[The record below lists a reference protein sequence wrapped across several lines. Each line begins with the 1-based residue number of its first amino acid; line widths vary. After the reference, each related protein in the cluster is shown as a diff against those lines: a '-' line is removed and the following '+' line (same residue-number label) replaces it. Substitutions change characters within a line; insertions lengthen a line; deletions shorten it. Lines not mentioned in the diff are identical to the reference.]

1 VGRRDGATSLIRSF
15 DGRWLLTR
23 VTYTRPEMGTPRNIV
38 LVAILAVLAALI
50 LPAVRSN
57 QVEQAQKKVLEQPAN
72 ASRTAPVFTPKP
84 RATAQTPKLLPIQL
98 RGLWVD
104 AFGPGFKTPLEVD
117 KLVRDAQAMRVN
129 ALFVQVSRRADCY
142 CNKAS
147 MPRTADP
154 TVPVGFDPL
163 QDVIDKA
170 HAAGIQV
177 HAWIISTSVW
187 NKTVL
192 DYPSTHPFKL
202 HGPNAKG
209 RENWLTV
216 RADGETRA
224 GADYVL
230 DPGHPDAAEF
240 VANMYSSVVQNYAV
254 DGVQFDRIRYPDSGG
269 PPFLATW
276 GYNPTALERFRLEAN
291 RTDLNPNL
299 KPGVAD
305 PQWLQWRRDQVTN
318 LVRRVYLEVKS
329 IRPSVWVSAATITYR
344 EAPTNLEQF
353 EQTRTYS
360 EILQDWPAWMREGI
374 LDLNIPMNYKRE
386 REPDQVKWFDGWNQF
401 AVQQK
406 ARGRVAVGTA
416 NYLNSQADGVVQLK
430 RGLNVT
436 GMDGWVGYS
445 YRTPDSEVNGTRR
458 SSLDGQKLLGANLAN
473 TFTATA
479 GWDAPSQQFTAIFGR
494 VTNNGLGQSNAR
506 LELQV
511 NGRND
516 AFETFSD
523 ANGYYGFLDV
533 PQNALTLT
541 ASGATGSS
549 RLELEAPTVGV
560 VKIVPNLEMP

>member
-1 VGRRDGATSLIRSF
+1 
-15 DGRWLLTR
+15 
-23 VTYTRPEMGTPRNIV
+23 MGTPRNIV
-38 LVAILAVLAALI
+38 LVAILAVLAAFV
-50 LPAVRSN
+50 LPAVRSSQIANSKNTTPVISSSVTSN
-57 QVEQAQKKVLEQPAN
+57 QAEVSSSRAEPSVATKPQA
-72 ASRTAPVFTPKP
+72 S
-84 RATAQTPKLLPIQL
+84 AQTPKLLPLQL

-129 ALFVQVSRRADCY
+129 ALFVQISRRADCY
-142 CNKAS
+142 CDKAS

-154 TVPVGFDPL
+154 AVSVGFDPL
-163 QDVIDKA
+163 QDVLEKA

-177 HAWIISTSVW
+177 HAWIISTGVW
-187 NKTVL
+187 NKTALEYSSV
-192 DYPSTHPFKL
+192 HPFKL

-209 RENWLTV
+209 RDNWLTV

-230 DPGHPDAAEF
+230 DLGHPDAAEF
-240 VANMYSSVVQNYAV
+240 VANMYSSIVKNYAV

-269 PPFLATW
+269 PPFLASW
-276 GYNPTALERFRLEAN
+276 GYNPTALERFKLETN
-291 RTDLNPNL
+291 RTD

-318 LVRRVYLEVKS
+318 LVRRVYLQVKS

-344 EAPTNLEQF
+344 EAPTSLEQF
-353 EQTRTYS
+353 EQTRTYT

-416 NYLNSQADGVVQLK
+416 NYLNSSSDGLNQLK
-430 RGLNVT
+430 RGLSVS

-445 YRTPDSEVNGTRR
+445 YRTPDSEVNATRR
-458 SSLDGQKLLGANLAN
+458 SSLEGQKLLGSNLTT
-473 TFTATA
+473 TFTSSA
-479 GWDAPSQQFTAIFGR
+479 GWDAPAQQFTAVFGR
-494 VTNNGLGQSNAR
+494 VTQNGLGLSNAR
-506 LELQV
+506 LELHA

-516 AFETFSD
+516 ALETLSD
-523 ANGYYGFLDV
+523 ANGYYGFMDV
-533 PQNALTLT
+533 PQDALILT
-541 ASGATGSS
+541 ASTQTASQ
-549 RLELEAPTVGV
+549 RLEVAAPQVGIVTVA
-560 VKIVPNLEMP
+560 PDFELP

>member
-1 VGRRDGATSLIRSF
+1 
-15 DGRWLLTR
+15 
-23 VTYTRPEMGTPRNIV
+23 MGTPRNIV
-38 LVAILAVLAALI
+38 LVAILAVLAAFV
-50 LPAVRSN
+50 LPAVRSSQIANSTNISPVISSTITSN
-57 QVEQAQKKVLEQPAN
+57 QTVQTN
-72 ASRTAPVFTPKP
+72 SRAEPSVGTKP
-84 RATAQTPKLLPIQL
+84 RASAQTPKLLPLQL

-129 ALFVQVSRRADCY
+129 ALFVQISRRADCY
-142 CNKAS
+142 CNKSS

-154 TVPVGFDPL
+154 IVPVGFDPL
-163 QDVIDKA
+163 QDVLEKA

-187 NKTVL
+187 NKTAL
-192 DYPSTHPFKL
+192 EYSSTHPFKL
-202 HGPNAKG
+202 HGPTSKG
-209 RENWLTV
+209 RDNWLTV

-230 DPGHPDAAEF
+230 DLGHPDAAEF
-240 VANMYSSVVQNYAV
+240 VANMYSSIVQNYAV

-269 PPFLATW
+269 PPFLASW
-276 GYNPTALERFRLEAN
+276 GYNPTALERFQLETN
-291 RTDLNPNL
+291 RTDLGQNG

-318 LVRRVYLEVKS
+318 LVRRVYLQVKS

-353 EQTRTYS
+353 EQTRTYT

-416 NYLNSQADGVVQLK
+416 NYLNSSSDGLNQLK
-430 RGLNVT
+430 RGLSVI

-445 YRTPDSEVNGTRR
+445 YRTPDSEVNATRR
-458 SSLDGQKLLGANLAN
+458 SSLDGQKLLGTNLTA
-473 TFTATA
+473 TFTSSA
-479 GWDAPSQQFTAIFGR
+479 GWDAPSAQFTAVYGR
-494 VTNNGLGQSNAR
+494 VTKNGLGLSNAR
-506 LELQV
+506 LELHAQS
-511 NGRND
+511 RTD
-516 AFETFSD
+516 AFEAFSD
-523 ANGYYGFLDV
+523 ANGYYGFMDV
-533 PQNALTLT
+533 PQDELILT
-541 ASGATGSS
+541 ASTATSS
-549 RLELEAPTVGV
+549 QRLELSAPQAGIVTVA
-560 VKIVPNLEMP
+560 PDFELP

>member
-1 VGRRDGATSLIRSF
+1 
-15 DGRWLLTR
+15 
-23 VTYTRPEMGTPRNIV
+23 MGTPRNIV

-50 LPAVRSN
+50 LPAVRSS
-57 QVEQAQKKVLEQPAN
+57 QIAPPASSTTSSPVISSPVISSPVI
-72 ASRTAPVFTPKP
+72 SRAEPSVTSQP
-84 RATAQTPKLLPIQL
+84 RASAQTPKLLPLQL

-104 AFGPGFKTPLEVD
+104 AFGPGFKTSLEVD

-129 ALFVQVSRRADCY
+129 ALFVQISRRADCY

-154 TVPVGFDPL
+154 TVPAGFDSL
-163 QDVIDKA
+163 QDVLDKA

-177 HAWIISTSVW
+177 HAWIISTGVW
-187 NKTVL
+187 NKTAL
-192 DYPSTHPFKL
+192 EYSSTHPFKL
-202 HGPNAKG
+202 HGPNSKG
-209 RENWLTV
+209 RDNWLTV

-230 DPGHPDAAEF
+230 DLGHPDAAEF

-276 GYNPTALERFRLEAN
+276 GYNPTALERFKLETN
-291 RTDLNPNL
+291 RTDLGQNG

-318 LVRRVYLEVKS
+318 LVRRVYLQVKS

-416 NYLNSQADGVVQLK
+416 NYLNSASDGVNQLK
-430 RGLNVT
+430 RGLSVT

-445 YRTPDSEVNGTRR
+445 YRTPDSEVLGTRR
-458 SSLDGQKLLGANLAN
+458 SSLEGQKILGSNLAS
-473 TFTATA
+473 TFTSSA
-479 GWDAPSQQFTAIFGR
+479 GWDAPSAQFTAVFGR
-494 VTNNGLGQSNAR
+494 VTKNGLGLSNAR
-506 LELQV
+506 LELHAQS
-511 NGRND
+511 RTD
-516 AFETFSD
+516 ALETVSD
-523 ANGYYGFLDV
+523 ANGYYGFMGV
-533 PQNALTLT
+533 PQDVLILT
-541 ASGATGSS
+541 ASNQTSS
-549 RLELEAPTVGV
+549 ARLELTAPQVGIVTVA
-560 VKIVPNLEMP
+560 PDFELP

>member
-1 VGRRDGATSLIRSF
+1 
-15 DGRWLLTR
+15 
-23 VTYTRPEMGTPRNIV
+23 M
-38 LVAILAVLAALI
+38 LAVVAAFV
-50 LPAVRSN
+50 LPAVRSSQIAKTN
-57 QVEQAQKKVLEQPAN
+57 SSPITS
-72 ASRTAPVFTPKP
+72 SRTAQTSPSSEASVVPPP
-84 RATAQTPKLLPIQL
+84 RASAQTPKPLPIQL

-104 AFGPGFKTPLEVD
+104 AFGPGFKTPNEVD

-129 ALFVQVSRRADCY
+129 ALFVQISRRADCY
-142 CNKAS
+142 CNKSS

-154 TVPVGFDPL
+154 AVPAGFDPL
-163 QDVIDKA
+163 QDVLEKA

-177 HAWIISTSVW
+177 HAWIISTSIW
-187 NKTVL
+187 NKTAVESL
-192 DYPSTHPFKL
+192 SNHPFKL

-209 RENWLTV
+209 RDNWLTV

-230 DPGHPDAAEF
+230 DLGHPDAADF
-240 VANMYSSVVQNYAV
+240 VANMYSSIAQNYAV

-276 GYNPTALERFRLEAN
+276 GYNPTALERFRLETN
-291 RTDLNPNL
+291 RTDLNL

-318 LVRRVYLEVKS
+318 LVRRVYLQVKS

-344 EAPTNLEQF
+344 EAPSNLEQF

-386 REPDQVKWFDGWNQF
+386 READQVKWFDGWNQF

-416 NYLNSQADGVVQLK
+416 NYLNSSGDGLNQLK
-430 RGLNVT
+430 RGLSVT

-445 YRTPDSEVNGTRR
+445 YRTPDSEVNATRR
-458 SSLDGQKLLGANLAN
+458 SSLDGQKILGTNLMA
-473 TFTATA
+473 TFTSSA
-479 GWDAPSQQFTAIFGR
+479 GWDVPPQNFTAVFGR
-494 VTNNGLGQSNAR
+494 VTQNGAGLSNAR
-506 LELQV
+506 IELHAQSRMDALETL
-511 NGRND
+511 
-516 AFETFSD
+516 SD
-523 ANGYYGFLDV
+523 ANGYYGFLNV
-533 PQNALTLT
+533 PQDALTIT
-541 ASGATGSS
+541 ASNQTSS
-549 RLELEAPTVGV
+549 ARLELTAPQVGIVTVA
-560 VKIVPNLEMP
+560 PDFELP

>member
-1 VGRRDGATSLIRSF
+1 
-15 DGRWLLTR
+15 
-23 VTYTRPEMGTPRNIV
+23 MGTPRNIV

-50 LPAVRSN
+50 LPAVRS
-57 QVEQAQKKVLEQPAN
+57 
-72 ASRTAPVFTPKP
+72 SRPEVAPVEARVDSTVSSPAINGPASPAPKPTVSLAKTLEAKPGPAKASVNQTKP
-84 RATAQTPKLLPIQL
+84 RASAQTPKLLPIQL

-129 ALFVQVSRRADCY
+129 ALFVQVSRRMDCY
-142 CNKAS
+142 CSKSS

-154 TVPVGFDPL
+154 AVPAGFDPL
-163 QDVIDKA
+163 QDVLDKA
-170 HAAGIQV
+170 HAVGIQV
-177 HAWIISTSVW
+177 HAWIISTGVW
-187 NKTVL
+187 NKSAL
-192 DYPSTHPFKL
+192 EYSSTHPYKL
-202 HGPNAKG
+202 HGPSAKG
-209 RENWLTV
+209 RDNWLTV
-216 RADGETRA
+216 RADGETQA

-230 DPGHPDAAEF
+230 DLGHPDAADY

-276 GYNPTALERFRLEAN
+276 GYNPTAIERFQLETN
-291 RTDLNPNL
+291 RTD

-353 EQTRTYS
+353 EQSRTYS

-416 NYLNSQADGVVQLK
+416 NYLNSQTDGLSQLK
-430 RGLNVT
+430 RGLGVT

-445 YRTPDSEVNGTRR
+445 YRTPDSEVLGTRR
-458 SSLDGQKLLGANLAN
+458 SSLEGQRQLGANLAS
-473 TFTATA
+473 TFTSTA
-479 GWDAPSQQFTAIFGR
+479 SWDAPSQQFTAVFGR
-494 VTNNGLGQSNAR
+494 VTKNGLGMSNVR
-506 LELQV
+506 LELRA

-516 AFETFSD
+516 VLQVVSD

-533 PQNALTLT
+533 PKEVLTLT
-541 ASGATGSS
+541 ANTAMGSN
-549 RLELEAPTVGV
+549 RLELEAPISGV
-560 VKIVPNLEMP
+560 VKVVSDLEMP

>member
-1 VGRRDGATSLIRSF
+1 
-15 DGRWLLTR
+15 
-23 VTYTRPEMGTPRNIV
+23 M
-38 LVAILAVLAALI
+38 LAVVAAFV
-50 LPAVRSN
+50 LPAVRSS
-57 QVEQAQKKVLEQPAN
+57 QIAAPLTSSQAT
-72 ASRTAPVFTPKP
+72 SSPVTSNPTISSPTNSSPVTPRAEPSVATKP
-84 RATAQTPKLLPIQL
+84 RATAQTPKILPLQL

-129 ALFVQVSRRADCY
+129 ALFVQISRRADCY
-142 CNKAS
+142 CNKSS

-163 QDVIDKA
+163 QDVLDKA

-177 HAWIISTSVW
+177 HAWIISTSIW
-187 NKTVL
+187 NKTAPESSSV
-192 DYPSTHPFKL
+192 HPFKL

-209 RENWLTV
+209 RDNWLTM

-230 DPGHPDAAEF
+230 DLGHPDAAEF

-276 GYNPTALERFRLEAN
+276 GYNPTALERFRLETN

-329 IRPSVWVSAATITYR
+329 IRPTVWVSAATITYR

-353 EQTRTYS
+353 EQTRTYA

-416 NYLNSQADGVVQLK
+416 NYLNSALDGVNQLK
-430 RGLNVT
+430 RGLSVT

-445 YRTPDSEVNGTRR
+445 YRTPDSEVNSTRR
-458 SSLDGQKLLGANLAN
+458 SSLDGQKILGTNLAA
-473 TFTATA
+473 TFNSSA
-479 GWDAPSQQFTAIFGR
+479 GWDAPSQNFTAVFGR
-494 VTNNGLGQSNAR
+494 VMRNGVGLSNAR
-506 LELQV
+506 VELRAQS
-511 NGRND
+511 RND
-516 AFETFSD
+516 ALETVSD

-533 PQNALTLT
+533 QKDALTLT
-541 ASGATGSS
+541 ASTGTASS
-549 RLELEAPTVGV
+549 RLELEAASPGV
-560 VKIVPNLEMP
+560 VKIAPTFEMP

>member
-1 VGRRDGATSLIRSF
+1 MGGRDDPGPLN
-15 DGRWLLTR
+15 LTR
-23 VTYTRPEMGTPRNIV
+23 VTYTWLAMGTPRNIV
-38 LVAILAVLAALI
+38 LVVLLAVLAALI
-50 LPAVRSN
+50 LPAVRSS
-57 QVEQAQKKVLEQPAN
+57 QVEQAQKEMQQSLGQSLGQEPVEASTLKPQQPQAL
-72 ASRTAPVFTPKP
+72 
-84 RATAQTPKLLPIQL
+84 AQTPKLLPLQL

-117 KLVRDAQAMRVN
+117 KLVRDAQTMRVN

-142 CNKAS
+142 CNKSS

-154 TVPVGFDPL
+154 LVPVGFDPL
-163 QDVIDKA
+163 QDVLDKA

-177 HAWIISTSVW
+177 HAWIISTGIW
-187 NKTVL
+187 NKTAPE
-192 DYPSTHPFKL
+192 YASNHPFKL
-202 HGPNAKG
+202 HGPTAKG
-209 RENWLTV
+209 RDKWLTV
-216 RADGETRA
+216 RADGETQA

-230 DPGHPDAAEF
+230 DLGHPEAAEF

-276 GYNPTALERFRLEAN
+276 GYNPTALERFQLETN
-291 RTDLNPNL
+291 RTDI
-299 KPGVAD
+299 PGVAD

-318 LVRRVYLEVKS
+318 LVRRVFLEVKS

-386 REPDQVKWFDGWNQF
+386 READQVKWFDGWNQF

-416 NYLNSQADGVVQLK
+416 NYLNSAADGLNQLK
-430 RGLNVT
+430 RSLNVT
-436 GMDGWVGYS
+436 GVDGWVGYS
-445 YRTPDSEVNGTRR
+445 YRTPDSEVLGTRR
-458 SSLDGQKLLGANLAN
+458 SSVDGQKILGANL
-473 TFTATA
+473 TATFNTNA
-479 GWDAPSQQFTAIFGR
+479 GWDAPSQQFTAVFGR
-494 VTNNGLGQSNAR
+494 VTKNSLGLSGAR
-506 LELQV
+506 LELRSAS
-511 NGRND
+511 RND
-516 AFETFSD
+516 ALETLSD

-533 PQNALTLT
+533 PREALTLT
-541 ASGATGSS
+541 ASNATGSS
-549 RLELEAPTVGV
+549 RLELEAPISGV
-560 VKIVPNLEMP
+560 VKIAPNLELP

>member
-1 VGRRDGATSLIRSF
+1 
-15 DGRWLLTR
+15 
-23 VTYTRPEMGTPRNIV
+23 M
-38 LVAILAVLAALI
+38 LAVVAAFV
-50 LPAVRSN
+50 LPAVRSSQIAN
-57 QVEQAQKKVLEQPAN
+57 STN
-72 ASRTAPVFTPKP
+72 ASPIISRPTNSSPVTSSAEPSVANKL
-84 RATAQTPKLLPIQL
+84 RATAQTPKILPLQL

-142 CNKAS
+142 CNKSS

-154 TVPVGFDPL
+154 SVPAGFDPL
-163 QDVIDKA
+163 QNVLDKA

-177 HAWIISTSVW
+177 HAWIISTSIW
-187 NKTVL
+187 NKTAPESSSV
-192 DYPSTHPFKL
+192 HPFKL

-209 RENWLTV
+209 RDNWLTM

-230 DPGHPDAAEF
+230 DLGHPDAAEF

-276 GYNPTALERFRLEAN
+276 GYNPTALERFRLETN
-291 RTDLNPNL
+291 RTD

-318 LVRRVYLEVKS
+318 LVRRVYLQVKS

-353 EQTRTYS
+353 EQTRTYA

-386 REPDQVKWFDGWNQF
+386 READQVKWFDGWNQF

-416 NYLNSQADGVVQLK
+416 NYLNSALDGVNQLK
-430 RGLNVT
+430 RGLSVT

-445 YRTPDSEVNGTRR
+445 YRTPDSEVNATRR
-458 SSLDGQKLLGANLAN
+458 SSLDGQKILGTNLMA
-473 TFTATA
+473 TFTSSA
-479 GWDAPSQQFTAIFGR
+479 GWDAPSQNFTAVFGR
-494 VTNNGLGQSNAR
+494 VKQNGVGLGNAR
-506 LELQV
+506 VELHAQSRTDALETV
-511 NGRND
+511 
-516 AFETFSD
+516 SD
-523 ANGYYGFLDV
+523 ANGYYGFLNV
-533 PQNALTLT
+533 PQDALILT
-541 ASGATGSS
+541 ASNQTSS
-549 RLELEAPTVGV
+549 ARLELTAPQVGIVTVAADFEL
-560 VKIVPNLEMP
+560 P

>member
-1 VGRRDGATSLIRSF
+1 
-15 DGRWLLTR
+15 
-23 VTYTRPEMGTPRNIV
+23 MGTPRNIV
-38 LVAILAVLAALI
+38 LVAILAVLAAFV
-50 LPAVRSN
+50 LPAVRSSQIANSTNTTPVISSPNTSN
-57 QVEQAQKKVLEQPAN
+57 QTVQTS
-72 ASRTAPVFTPKP
+72 SRAEPTVVTKP
-84 RATAQTPKLLPIQL
+84 RASAQTPKLLPLQL

-129 ALFVQVSRRADCY
+129 ALFAQISRRADCY

-154 TVPVGFDPL
+154 SVPVGFDPL
-163 QDVIDKA
+163 QDVLEKA

-187 NKTVL
+187 NKTALEYSSV
-192 DYPSTHPFKL
+192 HPFKL
-202 HGPNAKG
+202 HGPTSKG
-209 RENWLTV
+209 RDNWLTV

-230 DPGHPDAAEF
+230 DLGHPDAAEF

-276 GYNPTALERFRLEAN
+276 GYNPTALERFRLEMN
-291 RTDLNPNL
+291 RTDLAPNG

-318 LVRRVYLEVKS
+318 LVRRVYLQVKS

-458 SSLDGQKLLGANLAN
+458 TSLEGQKQLSANLAN

-494 VTNNGLGQSNAR
+494 VTKNGLGLSNAR

-516 AFETFSD
+516 AFETLSD
-523 ANGYYGFLDV
+523 ANGYYGFLDA
-533 PQNALTLT
+533 PQDALTLT

-549 RLELEAPTVGV
+549 RLELEAPTSGV

>member
-1 VGRRDGATSLIRSF
+1 
-15 DGRWLLTR
+15 
-23 VTYTRPEMGTPRNIV
+23 MGTPRNIV
-38 LVAILAVLAALI
+38 LVAILAVLAAFV
-50 LPAVRSN
+50 LPAVRSSQIANSTNTSPVISSPNTSN
-57 QVEQAQKKVLEQPAN
+57 QTAQTSSRAEPSG
-72 ASRTAPVFTPKP
+72 ASKP
-84 RATAQTPKLLPIQL
+84 RASAQTPKILPLQL

-104 AFGPGFKTPLEVD
+104 AFGPGFKTPNEVD

-142 CNKAS
+142 CNKSS

-154 TVPVGFDPL
+154 AVPAGFDPL
-163 QDVIDKA
+163 QDVLDKA

-177 HAWIISTSVW
+177 HAWIISTGVW
-187 NKTVL
+187 NKTAVEF
-192 DYPSTHPFKL
+192 SSNHPFKL
-202 HGPNAKG
+202 HGPTSKG
-209 RENWLTV
+209 RDNWLTV

-230 DPGHPDAAEF
+230 DLGHPDAAEF

-276 GYNPTALERFRLEAN
+276 GYNPTALERFQLETN
-291 RTDLNPNL
+291 RTD

-318 LVRRVYLEVKS
+318 LVRRVYLQVKS

-353 EQTRTYS
+353 EQSRTYS

-386 REPDQVKWFDGWNQF
+386 READQVKWFDGWNQF

-416 NYLNSQADGVVQLK
+416 NYLNSALDGVNQLK
-430 RGLNVT
+430 RGLSVT

-445 YRTPDSEVNGTRR
+445 YRTPDSEVLGTRR
-458 SSLDGQKLLGANLAN
+458 SSLEGQRLLGTNLAA
-473 TFTATA
+473 TFTASA
-479 GWDAPSQQFTAIFGR
+479 GWDAPSQQFTAVFGR
-494 VTNNGLGQSNAR
+494 ITQNGLGLSNAR
-506 LELQV
+506 VELHAQS
-511 NGRND
+511 RTD
-516 AFETFSD
+516 APETFSD

-533 PQNALTLT
+533 PQDALTIT
-541 ASGATGSS
+541 ASTRTASQ
-549 RLELEAPTVGV
+549 RLEVAAPQVGIVTVA
-560 VKIVPNLEMP
+560 PDFELP

>member
-1 VGRRDGATSLIRSF
+1 
-15 DGRWLLTR
+15 
-23 VTYTRPEMGTPRNIV
+23 MGTPRNIV
-38 LVAILAVLAALI
+38 LLAMLAVLAALI
-50 LPAVRSN
+50 LPAVRSS
-57 QVEQAQKKVLEQPAN
+57 QVERAQKVKLEKSAHPSVMGQVQ
-72 ASRTAPVFTPKP
+72 TEFTPAISP
-84 RATAQTPKLLPIQL
+84 ESRAVVQSHDVKAQTPKLLPIQL

-104 AFGPGFKTPLEVD
+104 AFGPGIKTPLEVD

-129 ALFVQVSRRADCY
+129 ALFVQISRRADCY

-154 TVPVGFDPL
+154 TVPAGFDPL
-163 QDVIDKA
+163 QDVLDKA

-177 HAWIISTSVW
+177 HAWIISTSIW
-187 NKTVL
+187 NKTAL
-192 DYPSTHPFKL
+192 EYSSNHPFKL
-202 HGPNAKG
+202 HGPNSKG
-209 RENWLTV
+209 RDNWLTV

-230 DPGHPDAAEF
+230 DLGHPDAADF
-240 VANMYSSVVQNYAV
+240 VANMYSSIVQNYVV
-254 DGVQFDRIRYPDSGG
+254 DGVQLDRIRYPDSGG

-276 GYNPTALERFRLEAN
+276 GYNPTALERFQLETN
-291 RTDLNPNL
+291 RTD

-318 LVRRVYLEVKS
+318 LVRRVYLQVKS

-416 NYLNSQADGVVQLK
+416 NYLNSALDGVNQLK
-430 RGLNVT
+430 RGLSVT

-445 YRTPDSEVNGTRR
+445 YRTPDSEVNATRR
-458 SSLDGQKLLGANLAN
+458 SSLDGQKLLGSNLAS
-473 TFTATA
+473 TFTSSA
-479 GWDAPSQQFTAIFGR
+479 GWDVPTQNFTAVFGR
-494 VTNNGLGQSNAR
+494 VTQNGLGLSNAR
-506 LELQV
+506 LELHAQS
-511 NGRND
+511 RTD
-516 AFETFSD
+516 ALETVSD
-523 ANGYYGFLDV
+523 ANGYYGFLNV
-533 PQNALTLT
+533 PQDALTLT
-541 ASGATGSS
+541 ASNQTSS
-549 RLELEAPTVGV
+549 ARLELTAPQVGIVTVA
-560 VKIVPNLEMP
+560 PDFELP

>member
-1 VGRRDGATSLIRSF
+1 
-15 DGRWLLTR
+15 
-23 VTYTRPEMGTPRNIV
+23 MGTPRNVV
-38 LVAILAVLAALI
+38 LVAILAILAALI

-57 QVEQAQKKVLEQPAN
+57 QVEQTRKLSLEKSVSQVQPEVLPSTS
-72 ASRTAPVFTPKP
+72 SRADPIVTSKP
-84 RATAQTPKLLPIQL
+84 RASAQTPKLLPLQL

-117 KLVRDAQAMRVN
+117 KLVRDAQAMQVN
-129 ALFVQVSRRADCY
+129 ALFVQISRRSDCY

-154 TVPVGFDPL
+154 SVPAGFDPL
-163 QDVIDKA
+163 QDVLDKA

-177 HAWIISTSVW
+177 HAWIISTGVW
-187 NKTVL
+187 NKTAL
-192 DYPSTHPFKL
+192 EYSSTHPFKL

-209 RENWLTV
+209 RDNWLTV

-230 DPGHPDAAEF
+230 DLGHPDAAEF
-240 VANMYSSVVQNYAV
+240 VANMYSSVVKNYAV

-276 GYNPTALERFRLEAN
+276 GYNPTALERFRLETN
-291 RTDLNPNL
+291 RTD

-329 IRPSVWVSAATITYR
+329 IRPTVWVSAATITYR

-353 EQTRTYS
+353 EQTRTYA
-360 EILQDWPAWMREGI
+360 EILQDWPSWMREGI

-416 NYLNSQADGVVQLK
+416 NYLNSAADGVNQLK
-430 RGLNVT
+430 RGLGVT

-445 YRTPDSEVNGTRR
+445 YRTPDSEVNATRR
-458 SSLDGQKLLGANLAN
+458 SSLDGQKILGTNLAA
-473 TFTATA
+473 TFNSGA
-479 GWDAPSQQFTAIFGR
+479 GWDAPSQNFTAVFGR
-494 VTNNGLGQSNAR
+494 VMQNGVGLSNAR
-506 LELQV
+506 VELRAQS
-511 NGRND
+511 RND
-516 AFETFSD
+516 ALETVSD

-533 PQNALTLT
+533 PKDALTLT
-541 ASGATGSS
+541 ASTGTGSS
-549 RLELEAPTVGV
+549 RLELEAPTSGV
-560 VKIVPNLEMP
+560 VKIAPTFEMP

>member
-1 VGRRDGATSLIRSF
+1 
-15 DGRWLLTR
+15 
-23 VTYTRPEMGTPRNIV
+23 MGNPRNIV
-38 LVAILAVLAALI
+38 LVAILAILAALI
-50 LPAVRSN
+50 LPAVRSS
-57 QVEQAQKKVLEQPAN
+57 QVEQAQK
-72 ASRTAPVFTPKP
+72 ASQAQIESLPSVALKP
-84 RATAQTPKLLPIQL
+84 RASAQTPKILPIQL

-129 ALFVQVSRRADCY
+129 ALFVQISRRADCY

-154 TVPVGFDPL
+154 TVPAGFDPL
-163 QDVIDKA
+163 QDVLEKA

-177 HAWIISTSVW
+177 HAWIISTGVW
-187 NKTVL
+187 NKTAVEF
-192 DYPSTHPFKL
+192 SSNHPFKL

-209 RENWLTV
+209 RDNWLTV

-230 DPGHPDAAEF
+230 DLGHPDAAEF
-240 VANMYSSVVQNYAV
+240 VANMYSSIVRNYAV

-276 GYNPTALERFRLEAN
+276 GYNPTALERFRLETN
-291 RTDLNPNL
+291 RTD

-305 PQWLQWRRDQVTN
+305 PQWLQWRRNQITN

-329 IRPSVWVSAATITYR
+329 IRPSIWVSAATITYR

-353 EQTRTYS
+353 EQTRTYT

-406 ARGRVAVGTA
+406 AQGRVAVGTA
-416 NYLNSQADGVVQLK
+416 NYLNSALDGVNQLK
-430 RGLNVT
+430 RGLSVT

-445 YRTPDSEVNGTRR
+445 YRTPDSEVNATRR
-458 SSLDGQKLLGANLAN
+458 SSLDGQKLLGTNLAA
-473 TFTATA
+473 TFAVSA
-479 GWDAPSQQFTAIFGR
+479 GWDAPSSQFTAVFGR
-494 VTNNGLGQSNAR
+494 VTQNSVGLSNAR
-506 LELQV
+506 IELHAQSRTDALETV
-511 NGRND
+511 
-516 AFETFSD
+516 SD
-523 ANGYYGFLDV
+523 ANGYYGFLNV
-533 PQNALTLT
+533 PQDALILT
-541 ASGATGSS
+541 ASNQTSS
-549 RLELEAPTVGV
+549 ARLELVPPQVGIVTVASDFEL
-560 VKIVPNLEMP
+560 P